1 MFIDPDVCIS
11 GSRVAADLFND
22 FCDVRI
28 TEFRG
33 KPMTSITEIKDA
45 MPAYA
50 KDLKLNL
57 SSMANNPGMTDQQVY
72 GTALAC
78 AFASRNAKLI
88 KAVAAEAKA
97 KLSEEALE
105 AAKGAA
111 AIMGMNNIYYRFV
124 HLVSDD
130 EYGSMPARL
139 RMNIIGKPGIDKA
152 DFELFSIAVS
162 AINGC
167 GMCIDS
173 HDKVLKGAG
182 IKKETI
188 QNAIRIASVIHAV
201 AVVIDAEDA
210 LAD

>member
-1 MFIDPDVCIS
+1 VQ
-11 GSRVAADLFND
+11 ALADLFLFLHFVSGD
-22 FCDVRI
+22 
-28 TEFRG
+28 TQ
-33 KPMTSITEIKDA
+33 MTSIIEIKDA

-88 KAVAAEAKA
+88 KAVAAEAKE
-97 KLSEEALE
+97 KLSEEAIE

-124 HLVSDD
+124 HLVSDA

-182 IKKETI
+182 VKKETI
-188 QNAIRIASVIHAV
+188 QNAIRIASIIHAV

-210 LAD
+210 LAE

>member
-1 MFIDPDVCIS
+1 MD
-11 GSRVAADLFND
+11 DLFFVFA
-22 FCDVRI
+22 FCI
-28 TEFRG
+28 RG
-33 KPMTSITEIKDA
+33 LPMSSITEIKDA

-88 KAVAAEAKA
+88 KAVAAEAKE
-97 KLSEEALE
+97 KLSEEAIE

-124 HLVSDD
+124 HLVSDA
-130 EYGSMPARL
+130 EYGTMPARL

-182 IKKETI
+182 VKKETI

>member
-1 MFIDPDVCIS
+1 
-11 GSRVAADLFND
+11 
-22 FCDVRI
+22 
-28 TEFRG
+28 
-33 KPMTSITEIKDA
+33 MTSITEIKDA

-57 SSMANNPGMTDQQVY
+57 SSMA
-72 GTALAC
+72 
-78 AFASRNAKLI
+78 KLI
-88 KAVAAEAKA
+88 KAVAAESKA

-182 IKKETI
+182 VKKETI

>member
-1 MFIDPDVCIS
+1 
-11 GSRVAADLFND
+11 
-22 FCDVRI
+22 
-28 TEFRG
+28 
-33 KPMTSITEIKDA
+33 MTSITEIKDA

-97 KLSEEALE
+97 KLSEEAIE

-124 HLVSDD
+124 HLVSDA

-139 RMNIIGKPGIDKA
+139 RMNIIGKRA
-152 DFELFSIAVS
+152 L
-162 AINGC
+162 
-167 GMCIDS
+167 
-173 HDKVLKGAG
+173 
-182 IKKETI
+182 IKPI
-188 QNAIRIASVIHAV
+188 SSCSRLQFQRSMAV
-201 AVVIDAEDA
+201 ACASIPTTRCLKVPA
-210 LAD
+210 LKRKPSRTQSVLLL